1 MALRTRPA
9 REAEGEDLVRQY
21 LDELG
26 AHSLLSAA
34 DEVRLGKAIAAG
46 VEARARLAD
55 DEPVEPAERARLAA
69 DVEAGAAARER
80 FIQANLRLVVS
91 IAKRYQAG
99 GLSLLDVIQEGNLG
113 LMRAVEKFDP
123 ARGFKFSTYAT
134 WWIRQAITRALADKG
149 RTIRVPAHVGDRVA
163 SISRTASELSRE
175 LNREPSTAELGAA
188 VGLRPDQ
195 IVDYRAAIP
204 DLVSLSSP
212 LGEDG
217 ELADILA
224 DDLAEVPFDAAVH
237 SIEHDALM
245 SVLSRLTLRERRVL
259 CLRFGLGGSRPSTLE
274 DVGREFDLTR
284 ERIRQIEAKALT
296 KLRHPC
302 TPSSLRRLASTEG

>member
-1 MALRTRPA
+1 MVVALRTRP
-9 REAEGEDLVRQY
+9 REAEGEDLVRRY

-46 VEARARLAD
+46 VAAAARLAG
-55 DEPVEPAERARLAA
+55 DESLAAAERATLGAA
-69 DVEAGAAARER
+69 VKAGAAARER

-91 IAKRYQAG
+91 IAKRYQTG

-163 SISRTASELSRE
+163 SISRTANELSRE
-175 LNREPSTAELGAA
+175 LNREPSTAEVAQA
-188 VGLRPDQ
+188 VGLRPEQ
-195 IVDYRAAIP
+195 VVDYRASIP
-204 DLVSLSSP
+204 DLVSL
-212 LGEDG
+212 
-217 ELADILA
+217 
-224 DDLAEVPFDAAVH
+224 
-237 SIEHDALM
+237 
-245 SVLSRLTLRERRVL
+245 
-259 CLRFGLGGSRPSTLE
+259 
-274 DVGREFDLTR
+274 
-284 ERIRQIEAKALT
+284 
-296 KLRHPC
+296 
-302 TPSSLRRLASTEG
+302 